1 MRRTLGSLSIPLA
14 LFLSA
19 CGGSSS
25 APSTALASA
34 PAASAQP
41 PKPAVASSAP
51 ARAATSEQP
60 LAQLTIP
67 YTAVSVS
74 NTPIWVPIEA
84 GLFKKYGIDARTE
97 FVSQSPNVT
106 AAMLSGQTPVANQGE
121 DSVIN
126 ADLEGGDIAIVA
138 SGMDKFL
145 FSVFSSPKLATVA
158 DLKGKKI
165 GISKIGSTT
174 DFVARLVL
182 SKNNLQPEK
191 DVALIQLGGVPEI
204 MAGIQ
209 SGAVDAGMLSPPTDA
224 KARQAGLK
232 ELVNLTK
239 YDVTYYQAPLAITK
253 SWLTG
258 HHDQALNVL
267 RGYAAGVALTHR
279 DKEQTKAIIA
289 KYTKTDDQA
298 VLEDAYQALVLA
310 LPQVP
315 TPKADAIQTGLAQ
328 STAPKA
334 QAADPNS
341 FIDPSLVDE
350 LQKSGFIDSLYR

>member
-1 MRRTLGSLSIPLA
+1 MLVA
-14 LFLSA
+14 LLLSA
-19 CGGSSS
+19 CGGLS
-25 APSTALASA
+25 AALSTAPASA
-34 PAASAQP
+34 SATAPAQP
-41 PKPAVASSAP
+41 PKPAAATSAP
-51 ARAATSEQP
+51 ARSAAAEPP
-60 LAQLTIP
+60 LVQLTIP

-84 GLFKKYGIDARTE
+84 GLFKKYGIDAKTE

-145 FSVFSSPKLATVA
+145 FSLFSSPKIATVA

-182 SKNNLQPEK
+182 SKNNLKPEK
-191 DVALIQLGGVPEI
+191 DVALLQLGGVPEI

-209 SGAVDAGMLSPPTDA
+209 SGAVDAGVLSPPTDS

-232 ELVNLTK
+232 ELVNLAK

-253 SWLTG
+253 SWLAG

-267 RGYAAGVALTHR
+267 RGYAAGIALIHR

-289 KYTKTDDQA
+289 KYTKTADPA
-298 VLEDAYQALVLA
+298 VLEDAYQALVSA

-315 TPKADAIQTGLAQ
+315 TPKPDAIQTGLSQ

-334 QAADPNS
+334 QTADPNS
-341 FIDPSLVDE
+341 FIDASLVDE